1 MAGPTKP
8 PKEGSREQLER
19 DNQTYV
25 YADKPLSEQGGTVG
39 EADADI
45 PGLDDAIEA
54 AMLDADPEAYKQG
67 LREDATISSSRV
79 FAAGSLIAAL
89 GRDNATP
96 QTHSE
101 PTNQASDYSPYG
113 HDEDLQTRIGNEHM
127 AGSADGKIAGT
138 IGAERS
144 HEYYLEEKRREE
156 DRMAAYV
163 AAQAH
168 QEAAD
173 AWKYATMSFEEFE
186 EASNRVADRADS
198 FVQSATAVN
207 TRVSTFIDQDRQH
220 AEREQQVVIEAQ
232 RQRQLLSRQLEN
244 ETDPRTRQILEA
256 RIGAVDSAIAGV
268 NQNIRI
274 INGYTDE
281 QGVRHEGR
289 RETFMR
295 YLEANET
302 AIQYANLGKQETQQN
317 LDNLR
322 NMTGD
327 QAKAEYISHLQ
338 DRIAQARE
346 NMANGQGSRE
356 DNERLIREAERRLG
370 QLETMSGDEAK
381 AAFQRRLE
389 QRLGK
394 FDERLGEL
402 QSRSEALDNARD
414 SLARY
419 RDASNEFANHML
431 ELSQTENPTQQQ
443 LDRAAELQA
452 QLRSADQQSRADL
465 AYLNNQT
472 RLLAQSHAADAAD
485 VNMSSQQAQ
494 VSASAS
500 DVDRDAARM
509 GDDLIQIQARASI
522 VQNIAESAARQRL
535 RVESGTDTPD
545 EGPRYRPTA
554 TQEETQASID
564 RAVGVLAAAKQEGRD
579 LTREE
584 FRELSNLPGLSWKVV
599 RETAEDIGV
608 QAPTREEMGYT
619 GPRTTDGATASG
631 PGQYGGD
638 GYRGGFNDLEFR
650 LFGYAPYSATTVPY
664 SPIQPAGY
672 SETPQVSDNFGIS
685 GGAYSSFADNEFNDT
700 NPTIAETG
708 GVTPSY
714 SKPWYE
720 TAWDATS
727 SFMSSVWSGIDTK
740 PANPTANPL
749 GQQPG
754 VMLASADPNANRIT
768 PVAGTGAGGGAMA

>member
-19 DNQTYV
+19 DNQTYL
-25 YADKPLSEQGGTVG
+25 YTDKPFSEQGGTVG
-39 EADADI
+39 EAEADI
-45 PGLDDAIEA
+45 PGLDDALEA
-54 AMLDADPEAYKQG
+54 AMKDADPQAYAQG
-67 LREDATISSSRV
+67 LREEAAISSSRI

-89 GRDNATP
+89 GRDMSRPET
-96 QTHSE
+96 QHSE
-101 PTNQASDYSPYG
+101 PTNQATDYTPYG
-113 HDEDLQTRIGNEHM
+113 HDSNLQSRIGNEHM
-127 AGSADGKIAGT
+127 AGSAEGKIAGT

-144 HEYYLEEKRREE
+144 LEYYLEEKRREE

-163 AAQAH
+163 AIQAN

-186 EASNRVADRADS
+186 RESNRVADRADN

-207 TRVSTFIDQDRQH
+207 TRVSGFIDQDRQF

-232 RQRQLLSRQLEN
+232 RQRQLLNGQLEN

-256 RIGAVDSAIAGV
+256 RMGALDAAIAGV
-268 NQNIRI
+268 NENIRV

-289 RETFMR
+289 KDTFMR

-302 AIQYANLGKQETQQN
+302 AIQYATLGKQETQQN
-317 LDNLR
+317 LDALR

-327 QAKAEYISHLQ
+327 QAKAEYISHLEE
-338 DRIAQARE
+338 RIAQARE
-346 NMANGQGSRE
+346 NIANGQGSRA
-356 DNERLIREAERRLG
+356 DNERLITEAQRRLG
-370 QLETMSGDEAK
+370 QLENMSGDEAK

-389 QRLGK
+389 QRLSR

-402 QSRSEALDNARD
+402 ELRSDALDNARD

-419 RDASNEFANHML
+419 RDASDEYARHLL
-431 ELSQTENPTQQQ
+431 ELSQTESPTQEQ
-443 LDRAAELQA
+443 LDRTRELQE
-452 QLRSADQQSRADL
+452 QLRRADEQSRADL
-465 AYLNNQT
+465 AYLNDQT
-472 RLLAQSHAADAAD
+472 RRLAQSHTADASD
-485 VNMSSQQAQ
+485 VNMSVQQAQ
-494 VSASAS
+494 ASATAS

-509 GDDLIQIQARASI
+509 GDSYIQTQARASI
-522 VQNIAESAARQRL
+522 VQNIAEAASRHRV
-535 RVESGTDTPD
+535 RVEAGTDTP

-554 TQEETQASID
+554 TQEQTQSSID
-564 RAVGVLAAAKQEGRD
+564 RAVSVLASAKSEGRD

-608 QAPTREEMGYT
+608 KAPTREEMGYT
-619 GPRTTDGATASG
+619 GPSTTDGATAGG
-631 PGQYGGD
+631 PGQYGGG
-638 GYRGGFNDLEFR
+638 GYRSGFNDLEFR

-664 SPIQPAGY
+664 SPIQPTGY
-672 SETPQVSDNFGIS
+672 SQDPLINNDHGIT
-685 GGAYSSFADNEFNDT
+685 GGAYQSFADNEFNDT

-727 SFMSSVWSGIDTK
+727 SFMSSIWS
-740 PANPTANPL
+740 PNANGTTAPGVG
-749 GQQPG
+749 GQQPA
-754 VMLASADPNANRIT
+754 VMLASNDPNAPANRVT
-768 PVAGTGAGGGAMA
+768 PVAGAGAGGGAMA

>member
-25 YADKPLSEQGGTVG
+25 YADKPVSEQGGTVG

-54 AMLDADPEAYKQG
+54 AMRDADPEAYKQG

-127 AGSADGKIAGT
+127 AGSAEGKIAGT

-163 AAQAH
+163 AAQAN

-173 AWKYATMSFEEFE
+173 AWKYATMSFEELE
-186 EASNRVADRADS
+186 RQSNRVAERADN

-207 TRVSTFIDQDRQH
+207 TRISTFIDQDRQL

-232 RQRQLLSRQLEN
+232 RQRQLLNRQLEN
-244 ETDPRTRQILEA
+244 ETDPRTREILEA
-256 RIGAVDSAIAGV
+256 RMGALDAAIAGV

-281 QGVRHEGR
+281 QGVYREGR
-289 RETFMR
+289 KETFMR

-302 AIQYANLGKQETQQN
+302 AIQYATLGKQETQQE
-317 LDNLR
+317 LEALR

-327 QAKAEYISHLQ
+327 QAKARYISHLE
-338 DRIAQARE
+338 DRITQARD
-346 NMANGQGSRE
+346 NIANGRGSRE
-356 DNERLIREAERRLG
+356 DNERMITEAQRRLG
-370 QLETMSGDEAK
+370 QLENMSGDEAK
-381 AAFQRRLE
+381 AALQRRLE
-389 QRLGK
+389 QRLTR

-402 QSRSEALDNARD
+402 QNRSEALDNARD

-419 RDASNEFANHML
+419 RDASDAFANHML

-443 LDRAAELQA
+443 LDRVRELQEE
-452 QLRSADQQSRADL
+452 LRKADEQSRADL
-465 AYLNNQT
+465 AYLNDQT
-472 RLLAQSHAADAAD
+472 RRLAQSHTADAAD
-485 VNMSSQQAQ
+485 VNMSVQQAQ
-494 VSASAS
+494 ASATAS
-500 DVDRDAARM
+500 DVDRDAARL
-509 GDDLIQIQARASI
+509 GDDLVQIQARTHI
-522 VQNIAESAARQRL
+522 LQNINESASRHRV
-535 RVESGTDTPD
+535 RVEAGLDTP
-545 EGPRYRPTA
+545 EGPRYRPAA
-554 TQEETQASID
+554 TQEETQTSID
-564 RAVGVLAAAKQEGRD
+564 RAVSVLASAKQEGRD

-608 QAPTREEMGYT
+608 RAPTREDMGYT
-619 GPRTTDGATASG
+619 GPRTTDGAEASG
-631 PGQYGGD
+631 PGQYGG
-638 GYRGGFNDLEFR
+638 GSYRSGGFNDLEFR

-664 SPIQPAGY
+664 SPIQPIGY
-672 SETPQVSDNFGIS
+672 SETPLVRNDHGIS

-720 TAWDATS
+720 TAWNATS

-740 PANPTANPL
+740 PANPTTNPL

-768 PVAGTGAGGGAMA
+768 PVAGTGGGGGAMA